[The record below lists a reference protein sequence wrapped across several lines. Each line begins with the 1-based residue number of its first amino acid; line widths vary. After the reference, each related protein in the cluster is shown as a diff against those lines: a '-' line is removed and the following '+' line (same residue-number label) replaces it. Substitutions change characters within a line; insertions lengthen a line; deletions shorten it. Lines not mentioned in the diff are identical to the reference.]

1 MLNALFVTETIAKTG
16 MVMLLG
22 EVTSKA
28 HVDYQQVVRDAI
40 EKIGYTHSSQGLAL
54 IDLYQNTLEEKKCV
68 RDDMFAISLWQ
79 TFTHVYPKRKP
90 LILS

>member
-54 IDLYQNTLEEKKCV
+54 HRFIPKYPRGKKVC
-68 RDDMFAISLWQ
+68 AG
-79 TFTHVYPKRKP
+79 
-90 LILS
+90 